1 MIKIKK
7 RLIYYFWLMKG
18 DFSRLFA
25 VDANTGVV
33 TVILPLQVS
42 TINLTAVASIPSGQ
56 QDRATVHFDLKK

>member
-7 RLIYYFWLMKG
+7 RLIYYFRLMKG
-18 DFSRLFA
+18 DFSRFFA

-56 QDRATVHFDLKK
+56 QDRTTVHFDLKK

>member
-1 MIKIKK
+1 
-7 RLIYYFWLMKG
+7 MKG

-56 QDRATVHFDLKK
+56 QDRTTVHFDFKK